1 MIKDQFSCNQRARA
15 RCGRYA
21 EIHKPLI
28 NYCILYIRDCIQFAI
43 SAEAIAM
50 DIEHRQ
56 NVIQRCII
64 LILTYMLYGRRVD
77 VRRCHVRQTS
87 ERFVGQ
93 VV

>member
-1 MIKDQFSCNQRARA
+1 MPR
-15 RCGRYA
+15 
-21 EIHKPLI
+21 IHKPLI
-28 NYCILYIRDCIQFAI
+28 NYCILYIRDCIQFSI

-56 NVIQRCII
+56 NVIQRC
-64 LILTYMLYGRRVD
+64 GRRVG
-77 VRRCHVRQTS
+77 VRQTS